1 MAAAFTSARG
11 PEIEGASAGL
21 KKRIAFFHVTLINP
35 GFPMTKF
42 GNAVTRK
49 ICHLTF

>member
-21 KKRIAFFHVTLINP
+21 KKRIAFFSCYLDKPWVP
-35 GFPMTKF
+35 DDK
-42 GNAVTRK
+42 VW
-49 ICHLTF
+49 